1 MLYAS
6 VDLHNASVSW
16 NSASPP
22 PSPPRPPR
30 LGGELNIGSVLKHR

>member
-16 NSASPP
+16 NSAPP